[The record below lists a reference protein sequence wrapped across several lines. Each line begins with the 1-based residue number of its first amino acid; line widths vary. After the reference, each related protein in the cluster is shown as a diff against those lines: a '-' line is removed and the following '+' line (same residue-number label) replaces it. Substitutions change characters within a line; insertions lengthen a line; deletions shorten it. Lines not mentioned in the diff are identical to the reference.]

1 MFLFRDLNSR
11 SRICNW
17 RLFPLDHRGKGRL
30 QRVKSGIYCTHV
42 CYVEGGGLGMRN
54 SHHGNN
60 DCKDN
65 DKNNHNENKYD
76 KDNDNANNHKTVAVG
91 DKTTRIFI

>member
-1 MFLFRDLNSR
+1 M
-11 SRICNW
+11 W
-17 RLFPLDHRGKGRL
+17 R
-30 QRVKSGIYCTHV
+30 
-42 CYVEGGGLGMRN
+42 GGGLGMRN